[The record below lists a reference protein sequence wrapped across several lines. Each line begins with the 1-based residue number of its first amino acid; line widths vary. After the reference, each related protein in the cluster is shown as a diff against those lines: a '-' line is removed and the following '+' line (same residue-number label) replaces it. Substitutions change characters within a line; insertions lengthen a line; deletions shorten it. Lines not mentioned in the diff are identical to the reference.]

1 MLRFYLMIYL
11 CFVGVVVTST
21 TPKKKTGTSKGQKSS
36 SKTSSG
42 VKKSKNSHRKNAMRE
57 PSSSGKSLD
66 FHITTYLKMD
76 IFTLANPILRVIT
89 FYLIFTASPVVRKK
103 IHPFASV

>member
-57 PSSSGKSLD
+57 PSSSGKSLNL
-66 FHITTYLKMD
+66 YLKMD
-76 IFTLANPILRVIT
+76 IFILT
-89 FYLIFTASPVVRKK
+89 SPVLKVTNTL
-103 IHPFASV
+103 FG